1 MLCCVTWLI
10 LFMFVIGIADLFGVL
25 YCLWLLAANF
35 LGCLRRFLGVGFWFV
50 FGMCLLMVVCGLVA
64 RELLCWWLMWFCMI
78 CCLVCLAGL
87 CFAVATHVVCVCL
100 IWWCLFLF
108 GRWGLLLVTCL
119 LWCFNSVDVVAYFI
133 YV

>member
-35 LGCLRRFLGVGFWFV
+35 LGCLRRFLGVSEFWFV

-64 RELLCWWLMWFCMI
+64 RELLCW
-78 CCLVCLAGL
+78 
-87 CFAVATHVVCVCL
+87 
-100 IWWCLFLF
+100 
-108 GRWGLLLVTCL
+108 
-119 LWCFNSVDVVAYFI
+119 
-133 YV
+133 